1 MPKPGRYGITKKGE
15 QLFREVF
22 GDETAEEIINEID
35 PRPPRPKTF
44 FDYATQMPYPGTLQD
59 LIAEHTRLTDLLRH
73 SDVRV
78 M

>member
-1 MPKPGRYGITKKGE
+1 MPKPGRFGITERGE

-44 FDYATQMPYPGTLQD
+44 FDYLAQTPYSGTLQD
-59 LIAEHTRLTDLLRH
+59 LVAQHTRLTDFLRQC
-73 SDVRV
+73 DVHV

>member
-1 MPKPGRYGITKKGE
+1 MATPGRFGITKEGE
-15 QLFREVF
+15 LLFREVF

-44 FDYATQMPYPGTLQD
+44 FDYATQMPYPGTLQG
-59 LIAEHTRLTDLLRH
+59 LVAEHTRLTGLLRH
-73 SDVRV
+73 SDVHV